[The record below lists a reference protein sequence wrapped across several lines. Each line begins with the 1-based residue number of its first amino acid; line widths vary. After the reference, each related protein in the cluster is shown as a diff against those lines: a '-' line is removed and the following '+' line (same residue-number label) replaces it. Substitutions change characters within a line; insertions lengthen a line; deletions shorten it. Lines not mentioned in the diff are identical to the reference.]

1 MAGKKTVPTI
11 GITIGDPSGIGPEII
26 AKALVKFKPSK
37 FGVSV
42 RLIGSAAGF
51 TPGKLSKQSAHCALA
66 ALNESVALIK
76 RGEIQAVVNAPV
88 NKENLSRVG
97 FKFPGQTEFYAHA
110 FGLKDHEVTMT
121 MQSEKL
127 RVSLVSTHCS
137 LLAAVKLLTP
147 ELICIH
153 AERTLVLLK
162 KIGKRSPKLAIS
174 GLNPHAGEGGM
185 FGNEEIKILAPAIAR
200 LKKKHGAAIAGPFS
214 ADTLFS
220 QAVAGKYDAVL
231 CMYHD
236 QGLIPFK
243 LISFEEGVN
252 LTLGLP
258 FWRSS
263 PDHGTAADIA
273 GKNLA
278 SAESMVSALTLTAKL
293 VTN

>member
-1 MAGKKTVPTI
+1 
-11 GITIGDPSGIGPEII
+11 
-26 AKALVKFKPSK
+26 
-37 FGVSV
+37 V

-51 TPGKLSKQSAHCALA
+51 VPGRLSKRSAACALA
-66 ALNESVALIK
+66 ALEESVRLLK
-76 RGEIQAVVNAPV
+76 NGEIQAVVNAPV

-110 FGLKDHEVTMT
+110 FGLKEHEVTMT

-127 RVSLVSTHCS
+127 RVALVSTHCS
-137 LLAAVKLLTP
+137 LLAAVKLLSP
-147 ELICIH
+147 ELIKAH
-153 AERTLVLLK
+153 AGRTLALLQ
-162 KIGKRSPKLAIS
+162 KIGIRRPRLAVS

-185 FGNEEIKILAPAIAR
+185 FGDEEIRILRPAISA

-220 QAVAGKYDAVL
+220 QAAAGKYDAVL
-231 CMYHD
+231 CLYHD

-243 LISFEEGVN
+243 LLAFEEGVN

-278 SAESMVSALTLTAKL
+278 SAQSMLSALTLTAKL
-293 VTN
+293 LAGR